1 MGINEKMLKK
11 IEKLFA
17 KKFNLDISRLMILN
31 QIHSSKIVEID
42 ETHLGK
48 MFYAD
53 GMITSKRN
61 ILLGILTT
69 DCAPVLFCGKE
80 NIAILHVG
88 WQGLIKGIIDN
99 LINLF

>member
-1 MGINEKMLKK
+1 
-11 IEKLFA
+11 
-17 KKFNLDISRLMILN
+17 MILN

-42 ETHLGK
+42 ETDLGK

-53 GMITSKRN
+53 GMITSKRDIAWN
-61 ILLGILTT
+61 TYGRL
-69 DCAPVLFCGKE
+69 CSVLFCGRE

-99 LINLF
+99 LINLFLKKRKLKLYLLHHRTTSIL